1 MSQGRR
7 YTDKEI
13 AEIFSRATKDL
24 EASRKGMLSGEGL
37 SLEELKEIGKESGI
51 PAEFIAR
58 AAYAIEE
65 GAEDSSEKFMGLTIG
80 TGHTLHLSRRL
91 TEEEWEELVVD
102 LRKTF
107 NARGKISVN
116 GAFRQWTNGHLQF
129 LLEPDG
135 DGSRLV
141 MKTKKGNA
149 QQLLAVGS
157 VYAFLGVFG
166 AIASFMS
173 GKLDGPLSI
182 ITFLIFLIGL
192 GMFVVPRFSV
202 PKWAAERRNQMQD
215 VGARLLA
222 RINAEEPIAS
232 NEISPSLNVDLEA
245 FSEGEKEKVPL
256 PKNRQRH

>member
-24 EASRKGMLSGEGL
+24 EASRNSMLSGEGL
-37 SLEELKEIGKESGI
+37 SLEELKEIGRESGI
-51 PAEFIAR
+51 PA
-58 AAYAIEE
+58 YAMEE
-65 GAEDSSEKFMGLTIG
+65 GVEESSEKFMGLKIG
-80 TGHTLHLSRRL
+80 TGHTLQLPRRL

-116 GAFRQWTNGHLQF
+116 GGFRQWTNGNLQF

-166 AIASFMS
+166 AIVSYMA

-182 ITFLIFLIGL
+182 IAFLIFLIGL

-202 PKWAAERRNQMQD
+202 PRWAAERRNQMQD
-215 VGARLLA
+215 VGARLLT
-222 RINAEEPIAS
+222 RINAEEQISS
-232 NEISPSLNVDLEA
+232 NEVSPALNVDMEA
-245 FSEGEKEKVPL
+245 FSETEKEKVPL
-256 PKNRQRH
+256 PQNRQRH